1 MHTQHLSQYQH
12 PHIFS
17 SPDLRAE
24 KMTERVVY
32 LTLFMMIAEIVAGYA
47 YHSMALLA
55 DGWHMS
61 THTVA
66 LAIALLAFVIARR
79 HADDRRYAFG
89 TWKIEVLGGFTSGL
103 ILGAVGLAMSYVSI
117 ERLVNPVTIQYDQA
131 ILITVIGLGVNFLSA
146 FMLRGSHHS
155 HHHSHHDEAAHSHEE
170 HSHEKSASLNLKAAY
185 LHVIADAATSVFAI
199 IALVGAKYL
208 NWVWLDPLM
217 GIAGAA
223 LILRWTY
230 GLLKETGTILVDRE
244 SSGVLAEQIKQTIEN
259 DGETKISDLHLWKV
273 GMNKYACIISLVTA
287 NPQNI
292 AFYKQKLEKFEEL
305 AHLTIEINIC
315 THP

>member
-1 MHTQHLSQYQH
+1 MHNQHLSHYQH
-12 PHIFS
+12 HHTFS
-17 SPDLRAE
+17 SPDLHAE
-24 KMTERVVY
+24 KMTKLVVY
-32 LTLFMMIAEIVAGYA
+32 LTLSMMIVEIVAGYA

-61 THTVA
+61 THAVA

-117 ERLVNPVTIQYDQA
+117 ERLVNPVPIQYDQA
-131 ILITVIGLGVNFLSA
+131 ILITALGLGVNFISA
-146 FMLRGSHHS
+146 FMLKGRHHA
-155 HHHSHHDEAAHSHEE
+155 HHHSHHDEAAHSHAE
-170 HSHEKSASLNLKAAY
+170 HSHEKSANLNLKAAY

-244 SSGVLAEQIKQTIEN
+244 NSGVLAEQIKQTIE
-259 DGETKISDLHLWKV
+259 DDRETKISDLHLWKV

-287 NPQNI
+287 NPQDI
-292 AFYKQKLEKFEEL
+292 AFYKQKLEKLEEL
-305 AHLTIEINIC
+305 AHLTVEINIC